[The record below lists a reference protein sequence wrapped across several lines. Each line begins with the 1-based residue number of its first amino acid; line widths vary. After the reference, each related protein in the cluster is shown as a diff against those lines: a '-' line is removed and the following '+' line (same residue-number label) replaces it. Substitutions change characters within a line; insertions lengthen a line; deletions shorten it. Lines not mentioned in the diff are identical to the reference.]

1 MYFYLFLDQTSEIGF
16 TTATTQ
22 PCLSFNFVSFFLCLI
37 QLCFFV
43 WLSFV
48 SLFDLTLF
56 LCFSC
61 PVFKFDTVH
70 FQQLLFCLYICC
82 PCLFNQSFICSVSV
96 IRHLPQKLF
105 LAKVDMYPSKQNI
118 LRSVVSVEEQ
128 VRSKSALK
136 FKKSKHLQ
144 IARRRSLGQQQSFAF
159 AGSIWGRAVQG
170 HNKWI
175 TIISFCIF
183 ICNLE
188 NPNHFQNKQTNRDSK
203 KAFPNEEIVSLIFS
217 ATTCAILFP
226 APFNSFPLK

>member
-1 MYFYLFLDQTSEIGF
+1 MYFYLFLDQTSEIGVA
-16 TTATTQ
+16 TATTQ
-22 PCLSFNFVSFFLCLI
+22 TLPFIQLCFFISLFDLTLFICLI

-43 WLSFV
+43 LFNFV

-82 PCLFNQSFICSVSV
+82 PCLFNQSFICSLSV
-96 IRHLPQKLF
+96 ILHLPQKLF

-159 AGSIWGRAVQG
+159 AGSI
-170 HNKWI
+170 
-175 TIISFCIF
+175 
-183 ICNLE
+183 
-188 NPNHFQNKQTNRDSK
+188 
-203 KAFPNEEIVSLIFS
+203 
-217 ATTCAILFP
+217 
-226 APFNSFPLK
+226 